1 MSRNPRKDALTV
13 VVAELNKKAT
23 EAWQRYNADRSS
35 YREGFADGLEA
46 AALYVDRVRR
56 ER

>member
-1 MSRNPRKDALTV
+1 VSRNPRKDALTV